1 MKKITFLFV
10 MLFAASIT
18 FAQVF
23 QAGTATSKKFNH
35 EISTVKSATDTAG
48 ISASFLPQFASGG
61 QVVAYTDM
69 SGGYV
74 FGVNGNA
81 FKAVA
86 QGYTMVSPG
95 PIGID
100 GVCML
105 FCGKKSVSNDATSK
119 LTFSIFHKLSTDSIP
134 TTQVGTIT
142 ADLLFSD
149 CDTSFLTMNTAMFP
163 SVIAVNG
170 DFSVVC
176 SLLNI
181 KTDTIGFLS
190 DQQGEGIGF
199 TAFKYN
205 STWMTYRKGYGGLMT
220 NISLFAIVDV
230 NFVGVEDNYFF
241 QGSKMTIN
249 QNPATD
255 NLSISYAVENDSK
268 VTFELMSL
276 NGQVVLKQDEG
287 FRTKGSV
294 YSINSNISNLA
305 SGTYLCSLIS
315 NGQRLIKKVVV
326 E

>member
-1 MKKITFLFV
+1 MALVLVTT
-10 MLFAASIT
+10 IT

-23 QAGTATSKKFNH
+23 QVGSSTSKKFNH
-35 EISTVKSATDTAG
+35 EISSVKPATDTAG
-48 ISASFLPQFASGG
+48 ISASFLPVFATGG
-61 QVVAYTDM
+61 QVVKYGDQ

-86 QGYTMVSPG
+86 QGYTMVNPG

-105 FCGKKSVSNDATSK
+105 FCGKTSVSNDPTSK
-119 LTFSIFHKLSTDSIP
+119 LTFSIFNKPDSIP
-134 TTQVGTIT
+134 TTQIGTVS
-142 ADLLFSD
+142 ADLLFSA
-149 CDTSFLTMNTAMFP
+149 CDTTFLTICAAMFP
-163 SVIAVNG
+163 SVIPVNA

-181 KTDTIGFLS
+181 KTDTVGFLS
-190 DQQGEGIGF
+190 DQAGEGIGY

-205 STWMTYRKGYGGLMT
+205 TTWMTYRKGYGGLLT

-230 NFVGVEDNYFF
+230 NFVGINDNYFF

-249 QNPATD
+249 NPAVD
-255 NLSISYAVENDSK
+255 NLSVSYAVENDSK
-268 VTFELMSL
+268 VTFEVMSL
-276 NGQVVLKQDEG
+276 NGKVVLKQDEG

-294 YSINSNISNLA
+294 YSINSDISNLA
-305 SGTYLCSLIS
+305 AGTYLCSLMS

-326 E
+326 K